1 MAIAAVILAVGTAQA
16 GDLIT
21 FVRMI
26 RNEGSAAE
34 ANPIVAHGLDSVGLP
49 ALVFAKMALFVL
61 VVAIVTVLAHA
72 GVEGLNGPP
81 PSWRRSPSSPASS
94 APSATSSRWPD
105 AEPHG
110 FPTALCRCKA
120 AESRLQLPK
129 ACR

>member
-49 ALVFAKMALFVL
+49 ALVFAKLALFVL

-72 GVEGLNGPP
+72 GVEG
-81 PSWRRSPSSPASS
+81 RQRTA
-94 APSATSSRWPD
+94 AFVATFAVVAGIVGAFSNVF
-105 AEPHG
+105 AM
-110 FPTALCRCKA
+110 A
-120 AESRLQLPK
+120 
-129 ACR
+129 